1 MVLHTNVDS
10 PTSLLTSSALAFH
23 DETLVK
29 RWQIGSM
36 CHVEHKHAN
45 YAKAEEYGFCSVTK
59 GSCDVMIPLPAGQRV
74 EEKTQ
79 AQGIKS

>member
-1 MVLHTNVDS
+1 
-10 PTSLLTSSALAFH
+10 
-23 DETLVK
+23 
-29 RWQIGSM
+29 M